1 MRFSQRHGHRPVK
14 NAIQRD
20 SMDDDLRVGLWNV
33 LTIYV
38 LDHGQG
44 AYGGYQ
50 QSHRSLTFAL
60 WISFL
65 KKPLDTMPGDW
76 NGVVSFLRPAFWKW
90 EWFDVYDFLE
100 FIAEET
106 GTWNT
111 SEAFRQSLNK
121 MLEMELSGY
130 RLVGN
135 RLVEI
140 TSDEEITA
148 IEDALAD
155 AKQPFRTHIERALD
169 LIADRKNP
177 DYRNSIKES
186 ISAVEALVNA
196 LNSKKGTLGQALKK
210 LGVDTHPALEDAFVK
225 LYAYTSDAN
234 GIRHALMEK
243 ESDLGFEDAKF
254 MLVSCSAFV
263 NYLLAKAARANINV

>member
-1 MRFSQRHGHRPVK
+1 
-14 NAIQRD
+14 
-20 SMDDDLRVGLWNV
+20 
-33 LTIYV
+33 
-38 LDHGQG
+38 
-44 AYGGYQ
+44 
-50 QSHRSLTFAL
+50 
-60 WISFL
+60 
-65 KKPLDTMPGDW
+65 
-76 NGVVSFLRPAFWKW
+76 
-90 EWFDVYDFLE
+90 
-100 FIAEET
+100 
-106 GTWNT
+106 
-111 SEAFRQSLNK
+111 

-140 TSDEEITA
+140 TSDEEIAA
-148 IEDALAD
+148 IEDALVD
-155 AKQPFRTHIERALD
+155 AKRPFRTHIERALD

-196 LNSKKGTLGQALKK
+196 LNGKKGTLGQALKK
-210 LGVDTHPALEDAFVK
+210 LGVDTHPALEDAFAK